1 MKSMIELITALSL
14 AATIEQGADAAVESG
29 LSSAKDIFAGF
40 YKEKGF
46 KAKEITDAYK
56 AAEERAGKARI
67 RVGGFAQDYYDW
79 LAEERRTEFEARAYI
94 LNEKNSKNTKAHLT
108 HYLNIWA
115 LTESVRTGQKTTR
128 SFGAEK
134 EGTESPKA
142 ESAGGLGGDKWEYD
156 MSKPHES
163 VKSAWETLKR
173 ETAKAKPNTSRIHP
187 DKVAQFD
194 DHELSA
200 AYHKAF
206 TTYHKQ
212 KARA

>member
-1 MKSMIELITALSL
+1 MKSMIELITAMSL

-67 RVGGFAQDYYDW
+67 RVGGFAQEYYDW

-128 SFGAEK
+128 SFGQEK
-134 EGTESPKA
+134 EA
-142 ESAGGLGGDKWEYD
+142 EAQPSAGLGGKGWEYD

-163 VKSAWETLKR
+163 VQSAWETLKR

-187 DKVAQFD
+187 DKVAQFN